1 MSSHGSDHITNEK
14 HDTSPEIVSAA
25 VPATHT
31 PKVQGKEK
39 TVHNAELFAAI
50 QEANINPRSKE
61 SMHLYFSIFI
71 AFCWYAAYDNAPVPR
86 NFH

>member
-39 TVHNAELFAAI
+39 TVHNVSLWRLPI
-50 QEANINPRSKE
+50 LCVS
-61 SMHLYFSIFI
+61 LLV
-71 AFCWYAAYDNAPVPR
+71 C
-86 NFH
+86 